1 MNKNTMPWLLSAW
14 FISLLTVLLA
24 IINPVLIILP
34 GIIIIPILII
44 LHTKRLNKIKEKAEL
59 LSELKNNG
67 YDESIEITD
76 LIVKQKEEL
85 EVKQQEYLKLTESL
99 NTSKT
104 EYANLKTKYVELE
117 DEVLLQSFGFFE
129 PKYDLEDS
137 AAYKIRLSEIR
148 NKQKEMVIKKD
159 AASFNSNWTV
169 NGSKAEGRKMNN
181 NLLKLAIRSFN
192 NECDVAISKVKVSN
206 IKSMED
212 RINRTFE
219 TINKLNASN
228 QIQLKVN
235 YLNLKHEELYLALEY
250 NQKLEK
256 EKEEQREIREQIKEE
271 EKARREIA
279 KLKEAIEKE
288 EKHFIQA
295 LEKLENQKENATQ
308 EQLSEIELK
317 IAELNQ
323 KSEEVN
329 KQKEDVLNRER
340 NTRAGYVYV
349 ISNIGSFG
357 EDVYKIGMTR
367 RLEPLDRVKELGSA
381 SVPFLFDVHAMI
393 FSEDAPTLENTLHR
407 TFNDKRLNLI
417 NERKEFFKVSL
428 EEIQDVVERNHDKT
442 IEFKTTAL
450 AEDYRQTIAHRK
462 QLEETK
468 KELVIA

>member
-323 KSEEVN
+323 KLEEVN

>member
-1 MNKNTMPWLLSAW
+1 MNKDSIPWLFSAW

-24 IINPVLIILP
+24 IINPMLIILP
-34 GIIIIPILII
+34 GLIIIPILII
-44 LHTKRLNKIKEKAEL
+44 LHSKRLNKIKGKAEL

-67 YDESIEITD
+67 YDESIEIAD

-99 NTSKT
+99 NAYKT

-148 NKQKEMVIKKD
+148 NKHKEMVIKKD

-219 TINKLNASN
+219 IINKLNASN

-295 LEKLENQKENATQ
+295 LEKLESQKENATQ

-323 KSEEVN
+323 KLEEVN

>member
-1 MNKNTMPWLLSAW
+1 MNKDSMPWLLSAW

-34 GIIIIPILII
+34 GLIIIPILII

-67 YDESIEITD
+67 YDESIEIAD

-99 NTSKT
+99 NAYKT

-159 AASFNSNWTV
+159 AASYNSNWTV

-256 EKEEQREIREQIKEE
+256 EKEEQREIREQIREE

-295 LEKLENQKENATQ
+295 LQKLEKQKEDATQ
-308 EQLSEIELK
+308 EQLSELELK

-323 KSEEVN
+323 KLEEIN
-329 KQKEDVLNRER
+329 EQKEDVLNRER

-450 AEDYRQTIAHRK
+450 AEDYRQTLAHRK

-468 KELVIA
+468 KELVIT

>member
-1 MNKNTMPWLLSAW
+1 M
-14 FISLLTVLLA
+14 
-24 IINPVLIILP
+24 
-34 GIIIIPILII
+34 
-44 LHTKRLNKIKEKAEL
+44 
-59 LSELKNNG
+59 
-67 YDESIEITD
+67 
-76 LIVKQKEEL
+76 
-85 EVKQQEYLKLTESL
+85 
-99 NTSKT
+99 
-104 EYANLKTKYVELE
+104 
-117 DEVLLQSFGFFE
+117 QSFGFFE

-159 AASFNSNWTV
+159 AASYNSNWTV

-256 EKEEQREIREQIKEE
+256 EKEEQREIREQIREE

-295 LEKLENQKENATQ
+295 LQKLEKQKEDATQ
-308 EQLSEIELK
+308 EQLSELELK

-323 KSEEVN
+323 KLEEIN
-329 KQKEDVLNRER
+329 EQKEDVLNRER

-450 AEDYRQTIAHRK
+450 AEDYRQTLAHRK

-468 KELVIA
+468 KELVIT

>member
-206 IKSMED
+206 IKYMED

-323 KSEEVN
+323 KLEEVN

-349 ISNIGSFG
+349 ISNIGS
-357 EDVYKIGMTR
+357 
-367 RLEPLDRVKELGSA
+367 LEKM
-381 SVPFLFDVHAMI
+381 FI
-393 FSEDAPTLENTLHR
+393 
-407 TFNDKRLNLI
+407 K
-417 NERKEFFKVSL
+417 
-428 EEIQDVVERNHDKT
+428 
-442 IEFKTTAL
+442 
-450 AEDYRQTIAHRK
+450 
-462 QLEETK
+462 
-468 KELVIA
+468 

>member
-1 MNKNTMPWLLSAW
+1 MNKDSMPWLLSAW

-24 IINPVLIILP
+24 IINPMLIILP
-34 GIIIIPILII
+34 GLIIIPILII
-44 LHTKRLNKIKEKAEL
+44 LHTKRLNKIKGKAEL

-67 YDESIEITD
+67 YDESIEIAD

-99 NTSKT
+99 NAYKT

-219 TINKLNASN
+219 IINKLNASN

-295 LEKLENQKENATQ
+295 LEKLESQKENATQ

-323 KSEEVN
+323 KLEEVN

>member
-1 MNKNTMPWLLSAW
+1 MNKDSMPWLLSAW

-34 GIIIIPILII
+34 GLIIIPILII
-44 LHTKRLNKIKEKAEL
+44 LHTKRLNKIKGKAKL

-67 YDESIEITD
+67 YDESIEIAD

-99 NTSKT
+99 NAYKT

-148 NKQKEMVIKKD
+148 NKQKEMVVKKD

-235 YLNLKHEELYLALEY
+235 YLKLKHEELYLALEY
-250 NQKLEK
+250 NQKIEK
-256 EKEEQREIREQIKEE
+256 EKEEQREIREQIREE

-295 LEKLENQKENATQ
+295 LQKLENQKEDATQ
-308 EQLSEIELK
+308 EQLSELESK

-323 KSEEVN
+323 KLEEIN
-329 KQKEDVLNRER
+329 EQKEDVLNRER

-367 RLEPLDRVKELGSA
+367 RLEPLDRIKELGSA

-428 EEIQDVVERNHDKT
+428 EEIQDVVEKNHDKT

-450 AEDYRQTIAHRK
+450 AEDYRQSVAHRK